1 MKKMLFAGLFA
12 LASLNLSAQRGGHSN
27 PHHLHHSHGADTRP
41 TSEERAT
48 VQSKQMALHLDLS
61 EKQQKEVQALLI
73 NHHAAMEVQRQSWKK
88 DSTETKDGKH
98 RYNQMNAHLDAQ
110 LAFNR
115 ELKTILG
122 DEKFETWRQFHKPR
136 GPQRNSHSPQ
146 RLHQKPRRQERHGK
160 Q

>member
-1 MKKMLFAGLFA
+1 MKKMLFASLLT
-12 LASLNLSAQRGGHSN
+12 LASLTLSAQRGGRT
-27 PHHLHHSHGADTRP
+27 HHQRHHPEAEQRP
-41 TSEERAT
+41 STEERAIL
-48 VQSKQMALHLDLS
+48 QSKQMALRLDLS
-61 EKQQKEVQALLI
+61 EKQQKEVQTLLI
-73 NHHAAMEVQRQSWKK
+73 KHHSEMAAQRQSRKK

-98 RYNQMNAHLDAQ
+98 RFNQMNAHLDAQ

-136 GPQRNSHSPQ
+136 GSQRKPHSSQ
-146 RLHQKPRRQERHGK
+146 GLHQKPHRQERHGK

>member
-1 MKKMLFAGLFA
+1 MKNMLFAGLFT
-12 LASLNLSAQRGGHSN
+12 LASLNLSAQRGGH
-27 PHHLHHSHGADTRP
+27 PHHQRHHSEAEQRP
-41 TSEERAT
+41 STEERAIL
-48 VQSKQMALHLDLS
+48 QSKQMALHLDLS

-73 NHHAAMEVQRQSWKK
+73 NHHAATEVQHQSWKK

-98 RYNQMNAHLDAQ
+98 RFNQMNAHLDAQ

-136 GPQRNSHSPQ
+136 GPQRNWHGPE